1 METVT
6 AKQRIIYLDFLKV
19 IAIFLMV
26 ANHCV
31 DNVTPAERALPWY
44 NLWGS
49 VYNSFTR
56 PAIPLFMMVTGI
68 LLLPTKMDMGSFY
81 KKRLSR
87 VLIPFLVWSVL
98 YNLFPWFTGLL
109 NCDPETIHVFF
120 KWADT
125 TQAFGDA
132 MRNILMI
139 PFNFSAFAV
148 QMWYVYLLIGIYL
161 YIPVFSAWVEKSD
174 KRSQR
179 IFLAIWAVSLFVPY
193 LRNYL
198 TENLFGECSWNEFGL
213 FYYFAGFS
221 GYMLLGYH
229 LVKYPLQMSKVSKYA
244 LAAIAFA
251 IGYAVTLIG
260 FKNATAVE
268 GQSEAMVE
276 LFFTYCSPNVAL
288 MTFAVFLIAKDL
300 RFENKRVNRFISQ
313 FSICTF
319 GIWMCH
325 YFFVGPVFLLFKS
338 CEMPVLLKVFLE
350 NILVLLASFALVYLL
365 LLPWYTWFVPRVLSA
380 RK

>member
-350 NILVLLASFALVYLL
+350 NILVLLASFALVYLVHS
-365 LLPWYTWFVPRVLSA
+365 TGTFG
-380 RK
+380 KKIME

>member
-1 METVT
+1 METIT
-6 AKQRIIYLDFLKV
+6 TKQRIIYLDFLKV

-125 TQAFGDA
+125 SQAFGDA
-132 MRNILMI
+132 LRNILMI

-276 LFFTYCSPNVAL
+276 LFFTFCSPNVAL
-288 MTFAVFLIAKDL
+288 MTFAIFLIGKDL
-300 RFENKRVNRFISQ
+300 RFENKRANRFISQ

-338 CEMPVLLKVFLE
+338 CEMPVLLKVFFE
-350 NILVLLASFALVYLL
+350 NILVLFVSFALVYLVRS
-365 LLPWYTWFVPRVLSA
+365 TGTFG
-380 RK
+380 KKIMG

>member
-1 METVT
+1 MEKVT

-81 KKRLSR
+81 KKRISR
-87 VLIPFLVWSVL
+87 LVIPFLVWSVL

-125 TQAFGDA
+125 SQAFGDA
-132 MRNILMI
+132 LRNILMI

-198 TENLFGECSWNEFGL
+198 TANLFGECSWNEFGL

-251 IGYAVTLIG
+251 IGYAVTLVG

-276 LFFTYCSPNVAL
+276 LFFTFCSPNVAL
-288 MTFAVFLIAKDL
+288 MTFAIFLIAKDL

-325 YFFVGPVFLLFKS
+325 YLFVGPVFLLFKS
-338 CEMPVLLKVFLE
+338 CEIPVLLKVFLE
-350 NILVLLASFALVYLL
+350 NILVLLASFALVYLVRS
-365 LLPWYTWFVPRVLSA
+365 TGTFG
-380 RK
+380 KKIMG

>member
-125 TQAFGDA
+125 SQAFGDA
-132 MRNILMI
+132 LRNILMI
-139 PFNFSAFAV
+139 PFNFSAFAI

-229 LVKYPLQMSKVSKYA
+229 LVKYPLQMSKVSKYT

-350 NILVLLASFALVYLL
+350 NILVLLASFALVYLVRS
-365 LLPWYTWFVPRVLSA
+365 TGTFG
-380 RK
+380 KKIMG

>member
-125 TQAFGDA
+125 SQAFGDA
-132 MRNILMI
+132 LRNILMI

-198 TENLFGECSWNEFGL
+198 TANLFGECSWNEFGL

-221 GYMLLGYH
+221 GYMLLGHH
-229 LVKYPLQMSKVSKYA
+229 LVKYPLHISKVSKYA
-244 LAAIAFA
+244 LAAITFA

-288 MTFAVFLIAKDL
+288 MTFAVFLICKDI
-300 RFENKRVNRFISQ
+300 RFTNKRANRFISQ

-350 NILVLLASFALVYLL
+350 NILVLLVSFALVFLVRSTGTL
-365 LLPWYTWFVPRVLSA
+365 G
-380 RK
+380 KKIMG

>member
-179 IFLAIWAVSLFVPY
+179 IFLAIWTVSLFVPY

-350 NILVLLASFALVYLL
+350 NILVLLASFALVYLVRS
-365 LLPWYTWFVPRVLSA
+365 TGTFG
-380 RK
+380 KKIMG

>member
-125 TQAFGDA
+125 SQAFGDA
-132 MRNILMI
+132 LRNILMI

-276 LFFTYCSPNVAL
+276 LFFTFCSPNVAL
-288 MTFAVFLIAKDL
+288 MTFAIFLIAKDL
-300 RFENKRVNRFISQ
+300 RFENKRINRFISQ

-325 YFFVGPVFLLFKS
+325 YLFVGPVFLLFKS
-338 CEMPVLLKVFLE
+338 CEMPVLLKVFFE
-350 NILVLLASFALVYLL
+350 NILVLLASFALVYLVRS
-365 LLPWYTWFVPRVLSA
+365 TGTFG
-380 RK
+380 KKIMG

>member
-1 METVT
+1 METIT
-6 AKQRIIYLDFLKV
+6 TKQRIIYLDFLKV

-125 TQAFGDA
+125 SQAFGDA
-132 MRNILMI
+132 LRNILMI

-276 LFFTYCSPNVAL
+276 LFFTFCSPNVAL
-288 MTFAVFLIAKDL
+288 MTFAIFLIAKDL
-300 RFENKRVNRFISQ
+300 RFENKRINRFISQ

-338 CEMPVLLKVFLE
+338 CEMPVLLKVFFE
-350 NILVLLASFALVYLL
+350 NILVLFVSFALVYLVRS
-365 LLPWYTWFVPRVLSA
+365 TGTFG
-380 RK
+380 KKIMG

>member
-6 AKQRIIYLDFLKV
+6 TKQRIIYLDFLKV

-68 LLLPTKMDMGSFY
+68 LLLPIKMDMGSFY

-125 TQAFGDA
+125 SQAFGDA
-132 MRNILMI
+132 LRNILMI

-198 TENLFGECSWNEFGL
+198 TANLFGECSWNEFGL

-276 LFFTYCSPNVAL
+276 LFFTFCSPNVAL
-288 MTFAVFLIAKDL
+288 MTFAIFLIAKDL
-300 RFENKRVNRFISQ
+300 RFENKRINRFISQ

-338 CEMPVLLKVFLE
+338 CEMPVLLKVFFE
-350 NILVLLASFALVYLL
+350 NILVLFVSFALVYLVRS
-365 LLPWYTWFVPRVLSA
+365 TGTFG
-380 RK
+380 KKIMG

>member
-1 METVT
+1 MEAITT
-6 AKQRIIYLDFLKV
+6 KQRIIYLDFLKV

-125 TQAFGDA
+125 SQAFGDA
-132 MRNILMI
+132 LRNILMI

-198 TENLFGECSWNEFGL
+198 TANLFGECSWNEFGL

-251 IGYAVTLIG
+251 IGYAVTLVG

-276 LFFTYCSPNVAL
+276 LFFTFCSPNVVL
-288 MTFAVFLIAKDL
+288 MTFAIFLIAKDL

-325 YFFVGPVFLLFKS
+325 YLFVGPVFLLFKS
-338 CEMPVLLKVFLE
+338 CEIPVLLKVFLE
-350 NILVLLASFALVYLL
+350 NILVLLASFALVYLVRS
-365 LLPWYTWFVPRVLSA
+365 TGTFG
-380 RK
+380 KKIMG

>member
-6 AKQRIIYLDFLKV
+6 TKQRIIYLDFLKV

-125 TQAFGDA
+125 SQAFGDA
-132 MRNILMI
+132 LRNILMI

-276 LFFTYCSPNVAL
+276 LFFTFCSPNVAL
-288 MTFAVFLIAKDL
+288 MTFAIFLIAKDL
-300 RFENKRVNRFISQ
+300 RFENKRINRFISQ

-325 YFFVGPVFLLFKS
+325 YLFVGPVFLLFKS
-338 CEMPVLLKVFLE
+338 CEMPVLLKVFFE
-350 NILVLLASFALVYLL
+350 NILVLLASFALVYLVRS
-365 LLPWYTWFVPRVLSA
+365 TGTFG
-380 RK
+380 KKIMG

>member
-81 KKRLSR
+81 KKRISR

-350 NILVLLASFALVYLL
+350 NILVLLASFALVYLVRS
-365 LLPWYTWFVPRVLSA
+365 TGTFG
-380 RK
+380 KKIMG

>member
-1 METVT
+1 MEAITT
-6 AKQRIIYLDFLKV
+6 KQRIIYLDFLKV

-125 TQAFGDA
+125 SQAFGDA
-132 MRNILMI
+132 LRNILMI

-276 LFFTYCSPNVAL
+276 LFFTFCSPNVAL
-288 MTFAVFLIAKDL
+288 MTFAIFLIGKDL

-350 NILVLLASFALVYLL
+350 NILVLLASFALVYLVRS
-365 LLPWYTWFVPRVLSA
+365 TGTFG
-380 RK
+380 KKIMG

>member
-1 METVT
+1 METIT
-6 AKQRIIYLDFLKV
+6 TKQRIIYLDFLKV

-125 TQAFGDA
+125 SQAFGDA
-132 MRNILMI
+132 LRNILMI

-276 LFFTYCSPNVAL
+276 LFFTFCSPNVAL
-288 MTFAVFLIAKDL
+288 MTFAIFLIGKDL
-300 RFENKRVNRFISQ
+300 RFENKRANRFISQ

-350 NILVLLASFALVYLL
+350 NILVLLASFALVYLVRS
-365 LLPWYTWFVPRVLSA
+365 TGTFG
-380 RK
+380 KKIMG

>member
-1 METVT
+1 MEIVT

-49 VYNSFTR
+49 AYNSFTR

-68 LLLPTKMDMGSFY
+68 LLLPTQMDMSSFY
-81 KKRLSR
+81 KKRVSR
-87 VLIPFLVWSVL
+87 VLVPFLVWSVL

-109 NCDPETIHVFF
+109 NCDPETIHIFF

-125 TQAFGDA
+125 SQAFGDA
-132 MRNILMI
+132 LRNILMI

-198 TENLFGECSWNEFGL
+198 TANLFGECSWNEFGL

-244 LAAIAFA
+244 LAAMAFA

-338 CEMPVLLKVFLE
+338 CEMPVLLKVFFE
-350 NILVLLASFALVYLL
+350 NILVLLASFALVYLVRS
-365 LLPWYTWFVPRVLSA
+365 TGTFG
-380 RK
+380 KKIMG

>member
-6 AKQRIIYLDFLKV
+6 AKQRIMYLDFLKV

-125 TQAFGDA
+125 SQTFGDA

-276 LFFTYCSPNVAL
+276 LFFTFCSPNVAL
-288 MTFAVFLIAKDL
+288 MTFAIFLIGKDL

-338 CEMPVLLKVFLE
+338 CEMPVLLKVFFE
-350 NILVLLASFALVYLL
+350 NILVLLASFALVYLVRS
-365 LLPWYTWFVPRVLSA
+365 TGTFG
-380 RK
+380 KKIMG

>member
-125 TQAFGDA
+125 SQAFGDA
-132 MRNILMI
+132 LRNILMI

-276 LFFTYCSPNVAL
+276 LFFTFCSPNVAL
-288 MTFAVFLIAKDL
+288 MTFAIFLIGKDL
-300 RFENKRVNRFISQ
+300 RFENKRINRFISQ

-350 NILVLLASFALVYLL
+350 NILVLLASFALVYLVRS
-365 LLPWYTWFVPRVLSA
+365 TGTFG
-380 RK
+380 KKIMG

>member
-6 AKQRIIYLDFLKV
+6 AKQRIMYLDFLKV

-81 KKRLSR
+81 KKRISR

-109 NCDPETIHVFF
+109 NCEPETIHVFF

-125 TQAFGDA
+125 SQAFDDA
-132 MRNILMI
+132 LRNILMI

-148 QMWYVYLLIGIYL
+148 QMWYIYLLIGIYL

-288 MTFAVFLIAKDL
+288 MSFAVFLICKDI
-300 RFENKRVNRFISQ
+300 RFTNKRVNRFISQ

-338 CEMPVLLKVFLE
+338 CEMPSFSKSSLKT
-350 NILVLLASFALVYLL
+350 S
-365 LLPWYTWFVPRVLSA
+365 
-380 RK
+380 

>member
-6 AKQRIIYLDFLKV
+6 AKQRIMYLDFLKV

-125 TQAFGDA
+125 SQAFGDA
-132 MRNILMI
+132 LRNILMI

-276 LFFTYCSPNVAL
+276 LFFTFCSPNVAL
-288 MTFAVFLIAKDL
+288 MTFAIFLIGKDL

-350 NILVLLASFALVYLL
+350 NILVLLASFALVYLVRS
-365 LLPWYTWFVPRVLSA
+365 TGTFG
-380 RK
+380 KKIMG

>member
-244 LAAIAFA
+244 LPAIAFA

-350 NILVLLASFALVYLL
+350 NILVLLASFALVYLVRS
-365 LLPWYTWFVPRVLSA
+365 TGTFG
-380 RK
+380 KKIMG

>member
-6 AKQRIIYLDFLKV
+6 TKQRIIYLDFLKV

-125 TQAFGDA
+125 SQTFGDA
-132 MRNILMI
+132 LRNILMI

-276 LFFTYCSPNVAL
+276 LFFTFCSPNVAL
-288 MTFAVFLIAKDL
+288 MTFAIFLICKDL

-350 NILVLLASFALVYLL
+350 NILVLLVSFALVFLVRSTGTL
-365 LLPWYTWFVPRVLSA
+365 G
-380 RK
+380 KKIMG

>member
-6 AKQRIIYLDFLKV
+6 TKQRIIYLDFLKV

-125 TQAFGDA
+125 SQAFGDA
-132 MRNILMI
+132 LRNILMI

-276 LFFTYCSPNVAL
+276 LFFTFCSPNVAL
-288 MTFAVFLIAKDL
+288 MTFAIFLIAKDL
-300 RFENKRVNRFISQ
+300 RFENKRINRFISQ

-325 YFFVGPVFLLFKS
+325 YLFVGPVFLLFKS

-350 NILVLLASFALVYLL
+350 NILVLLASFALVYLVRS
-365 LLPWYTWFVPRVLSA
+365 TGTFG
-380 RK
+380 KKIMG

>member
-1 METVT
+1 METIT
-6 AKQRIIYLDFLKV
+6 TKQRIIYLDFLKV

-125 TQAFGDA
+125 SQAFGDA
-132 MRNILMI
+132 LRNILMI

-276 LFFTYCSPNVAL
+276 LFFTFCSPNVAL
-288 MTFAVFLIAKDL
+288 MTFAIFLIGKDL
-300 RFENKRVNRFISQ
+300 RFENKRINRFISQ

-325 YFFVGPVFLLFKS
+325 YLFVGPVFLLFKS

-350 NILVLLASFALVYLL
+350 NILVLLASFALVYLVRS
-365 LLPWYTWFVPRVLSA
+365 TGTFG
-380 RK
+380 KKIMG

>member
-6 AKQRIIYLDFLKV
+6 TKQRIIYLDFLKV

-125 TQAFGDA
+125 SQAFGDA
-132 MRNILMI
+132 LRNILMI

-276 LFFTYCSPNVAL
+276 LFFTFCSPNVAL
-288 MTFAVFLIAKDL
+288 MTFAIFLIAKDL
-300 RFENKRVNRFISQ
+300 RFENKRINRFISQ

-350 NILVLLASFALVYLL
+350 NILVLLASFALVYLVRS
-365 LLPWYTWFVPRVLSA
+365 TGTFG
-380 RK
+380 KKIMG

>member
-68 LLLPTKMDMGSFY
+68 LLLPTQMDMSSFY
-81 KKRLSR
+81 KKRVSR
-87 VLIPFLVWSVL
+87 VLVPFLVWSVL

-109 NCDPETIHVFF
+109 NCDPETIHIFF

-125 TQAFGDA
+125 SQAFGDA
-132 MRNILMI
+132 LRNILMI

-244 LAAIAFA
+244 LAAITFA

-276 LFFTYCSPNVAL
+276 LFFTFCSPNVAL
-288 MTFAVFLIAKDL
+288 MTFAIFLIGKDL

-350 NILVLLASFALVYLL
+350 NILVLLASFALVYLVRS
-365 LLPWYTWFVPRVLSA
+365 TGTFG
-380 RK
+380 KKIMG

>member
-1 METVT
+1 METEAT
-6 AKQRIIYLDFLKV
+6 KQRIIYLDFLKV

-49 VYNSFTR
+49 AYNSFTR

-68 LLLPTKMDMGSFY
+68 LLLPTQMDMSSFY
-81 KKRLSR
+81 KKRVSR
-87 VLIPFLVWSVL
+87 VLVPFLVWSVL

-109 NCDPETIHVFF
+109 NCDPETIHIFF

-125 TQAFGDA
+125 SQAFGDA
-132 MRNILMI
+132 LRNILMI

-198 TENLFGECSWNEFGL
+198 TANLFGECSWNEFGL

-221 GYMLLGYH
+221 GYMLLGHH
-229 LVKYPLQMSKVSKYA
+229 LVKYPLHISKVSKYA
-244 LAAIAFA
+244 LAAITFA

-288 MTFAVFLIAKDL
+288 MTFAVFLICKDI
-300 RFENKRVNRFISQ
+300 RFTNKRANRFISQ

-350 NILVLLASFALVYLL
+350 NILVLLVSFALVFLVRSTGTL
-365 LLPWYTWFVPRVLSA
+365 G
-380 RK
+380 KKIMG

>member
-1 METVT
+1 MEAITT
-6 AKQRIIYLDFLKV
+6 KQRIIYLDFLKV

-125 TQAFGDA
+125 SQAFGDA
-132 MRNILMI
+132 LRNILMI

-350 NILVLLASFALVYLL
+350 NILVLLASFALVYLVRS
-365 LLPWYTWFVPRVLSA
+365 TGTFG
-380 RK
+380 KKIMG

>member
-1 METVT
+1 M
-6 AKQRIIYLDFLKV
+6 KV

-350 NILVLLASFALVYLL
+350 NILVLLASFALVYLVRS
-365 LLPWYTWFVPRVLSA
+365 TGTFG
-380 RK
+380 KKIMG

>member
-6 AKQRIIYLDFLKV
+6 TKQRIIYLDFLKV

-125 TQAFGDA
+125 SQAFGDA
-132 MRNILMI
+132 LRNILMI

-198 TENLFGECSWNEFGL
+198 TANLFGECSWNEFGL

-276 LFFTYCSPNVAL
+276 LFFTFCSPNVAL
-288 MTFAVFLIAKDL
+288 MTFAIFLIGKDL
-300 RFENKRVNRFISQ
+300 RFENKRINRFISQ

-338 CEMPVLLKVFLE
+338 FEIPVLLKVFFE
-350 NILVLLASFALVYLL
+350 NILVLLASFALVYLVRS
-365 LLPWYTWFVPRVLSA
+365 TGTFG
-380 RK
+380 KKIMG

>member
-125 TQAFGDA
+125 SQAFGDA
-132 MRNILMI
+132 LRNILMI

-198 TENLFGECSWNEFGL
+198 TANLFGECSWNEFGL

-350 NILVLLASFALVYLL
+350 NILVLLASFALVYLVRS
-365 LLPWYTWFVPRVLSA
+365 TGTFG
-380 RK
+380 KKIMG

>member
-1 METVT
+1 MDSSKKRSV
-6 AKQRIIYLDFLKV
+6 YLDLLKV
-19 IAIFLMV
+19 IGIFLMV

-31 DNVTPAERALPWY
+31 DNVTPMERAEPWY

-68 LLLPTKMDMGSFY
+68 LLLPTRMEMGAFY
-81 KKRLSR
+81 KKKISR
-87 VLIPFLVWSVL
+87 VMVPFLFWSVL
-98 YNLFPWFTGLL
+98 YNLFPWFTGVL
-109 NCDPETIHVFF
+109 NCAPDTIHLFF

-125 TQAFGDA
+125 SQAFGDTLK
-132 MRNILMI
+132 NVLMI

-174 KRSQR
+174 KHSQR
-179 IFLAIWAVSLFVPY
+179 IFLGLWAVSLFIPY

-198 TENLFGECSWNEFGL
+198 SVNVFGECSWNEFGL

-221 GYMLLGYH
+221 GYLLLGYH
-229 LVKYPLQMSKVSKYA
+229 LVKYPLQWSKMKRDLV
-244 LAAIAFA
+244 AAVAFVV
-251 IGYAVTLIG
+251 GYGVTLVG
-260 FKNATAVE
+260 FKDATAVP

-276 LFFTYCSPNVAL
+276 LFFTFCSPNVAL
-288 MTFAVFLIAKDL
+288 MALAIFLVCQDMTFGS
-300 RFENKRVNRFISQ
+300 ERVNRFITQ
-313 FSICTF
+313 FSVCTF

-325 YFFVGPVFLLFKS
+325 YFFVGPVYLLVRGWAA
-338 CEMPVLLKVFLE
+338 PVLLKVLIE
-350 NILVLLASFALVYLL
+350 NILVLLIAFAVVYLIRS
-365 LLPWYTWFVPRVLSA
+365 TGKFG
-380 RK
+380 KKIMG

>member
-125 TQAFGDA
+125 SQAFGDA
-132 MRNILMI
+132 LRNILMI

-179 IFLAIWAVSLFVPY
+179 IFLAIWTVSLFVPY

-244 LAAIAFA
+244 LAAMAFA

-276 LFFTYCSPNVAL
+276 LFFTFCSPNVAL
-288 MTFAVFLIAKDL
+288 MTFAIFLIAKDL
-300 RFENKRVNRFISQ
+300 RFENKRINRFISQ

-338 CEMPVLLKVFLE
+338 CEMPVLLKVFVE
-350 NILVLLASFALVYLL
+350 NILVLFVSFALVYLVRS
-365 LLPWYTWFVPRVLSA
+365 TGTFG
-380 RK
+380 KKIMG

>member
-68 LLLPTKMDMGSFY
+68 LLLPTKMDMGCFY

-350 NILVLLASFALVYLL
+350 NILVLLASFALVYLVRS
-365 LLPWYTWFVPRVLSA
+365 TGTFG
-380 RK
+380 KKIMG

>member
-6 AKQRIIYLDFLKV
+6 AKQRIMYLDFLKV

-81 KKRLSR
+81 KKRISR

-109 NCDPETIHVFF
+109 NCEPETIHVFF

-125 TQAFGDA
+125 SQAFDDA
-132 MRNILMI
+132 LRNILMI

-148 QMWYVYLLIGIYL
+148 QMWYIYLLIGIYL
-161 YIPVFSAWVEKSD
+161 YIPVFSALVEKSD

-288 MTFAVFLIAKDL
+288 MSFAVFLICKDI
-300 RFENKRVNRFISQ
+300 RFTNKRVNRFISQ

-338 CEMPVLLKVFLE
+338 CEMPVLLKVFFE
-350 NILVLLASFALVYLL
+350 NILVLLASFVLVYLVRSMG
-365 LLPWYTWFVPRVLSA
+365 TFG
-380 RK
+380 KKIMG

>member
-81 KKRLSR
+81 KKRISR
-87 VLIPFLVWSVL
+87 LLIPFLVWSVL

-109 NCDPETIHVFF
+109 NCNPETIHVFF

-125 TQAFGDA
+125 SQAFGDA
-132 MRNILMI
+132 LRNILMI

-244 LAAIAFA
+244 LAAITFA
-251 IGYAVTLIG
+251 IGYAITLIG

-276 LFFTYCSPNVAL
+276 LFFTFCSPNVAL
-288 MTFAVFLIAKDL
+288 MTFAIFLIAKDL

-325 YFFVGPVFLLFKS
+325 YLFVGPVFLLFKS

-350 NILVLLASFALVYLL
+350 NILVLLASFALVYLVRS
-365 LLPWYTWFVPRVLSA
+365 TGTFG
-380 RK
+380 KKIMG

>member
-1 METVT
+1 METIT
-6 AKQRIIYLDFLKV
+6 TKQRIIYLDFLKV

-109 NCDPETIHVFF
+109 NCDPETIHMFF

-125 TQAFGDA
+125 SQAFGDA
-132 MRNILMI
+132 LRNILMI

-288 MTFAVFLIAKDL
+288 MTFAIFLIGKDL

-338 CEMPVLLKVFLE
+338 CEMPVLLKVFFE
-350 NILVLLASFALVYLL
+350 NILVLLASFALVYLVRS
-365 LLPWYTWFVPRVLSA
+365 TGTFG
-380 RK
+380 KKIMG

>member
-1 METVT
+1 METEAT
-6 AKQRIIYLDFLKV
+6 KQRIIYLDFLKV

-125 TQAFGDA
+125 SQAFGDA
-132 MRNILMI
+132 LRNILMI

-198 TENLFGECSWNEFGL
+198 TANLFGECSWNEFGL

-221 GYMLLGYH
+221 GYMLLGHH
-229 LVKYPLQMSKVSKYA
+229 LVKYPLHISKVSKYA
-244 LAAIAFA
+244 LAAITFA

-288 MTFAVFLIAKDL
+288 MTFAVFLICKDI
-300 RFENKRVNRFISQ
+300 RFTNKRANRFISQ

-350 NILVLLASFALVYLL
+350 NILVLLVSFALVFLVRSTGTL
-365 LLPWYTWFVPRVLSA
+365 G
-380 RK
+380 KKIMG